1 MLRFALQNLVR
12 NRARTALGLLGL
24 AGATAGVVLL
34 LSISLGARRMIA
46 DAMTMANGIIV
57 MRKDSP
63 NPVFSRIPT
72 ALEETL
78 VATPGISAV
87 VPEVWQAAYS
97 IDGKPRIHA
106 GLGNVSALLGVD
118 PAKRAKM
125 RGGGLFARTLV
136 RGRLFRAD
144 EPDGLMISAKLAGQL
159 KKEPGATVVAMNMS
173 FTLTGIFDTG
183 TPVFD
188 NVLVA
193 QEDRVRGIAD
203 MRSSSVSAFYC
214 EVQSGANVEDVAEE
228 IRKRVP
234 TTVDAESTV
243 SWGREVNSLVAELD
257 PYLGAIALVAGT
269 IGALGVVN
277 TMLMSVR
284 ERVREI
290 GVLRATGWH
299 RGDVFFLVVVEAS
312 LMGAVG
318 GGLGAVGG
326 ASLAAVASRM
336 ITIRPDASPGLVVA
350 SVVGAILLGA
360 IGGLYPAL
368 YAARLDPIV
377 ALRGGA

>member
-299 RGDVFFLVVVEAS
+299 
-312 LMGAVG
+312 
-318 GGLGAVGG
+318 
-326 ASLAAVASRM
+326 
-336 ITIRPDASPGLVVA
+336 
-350 SVVGAILLGA
+350 
-360 IGGLYPAL
+360 
-368 YAARLDPIV
+368 
-377 ALRGGA
+377 